1 MFNHYLCP
9 GRAKS
14 IIADP
19 LNAREILY
27 LDTHDNTWH
36 LHMGRNESDTIL
48 SASCLQ
54 SYLLPSASY

>member
-36 LHMGRNESDTIL
+36 LHMGCNESDTIL
-48 SASCLQ
+48 SASC
-54 SYLLPSASY
+54 